1 MLYTLYTLEGATA
14 SRHTPNVSSR
24 EPYEGG
30 TRGATYLN
38 QRQVRSKGIN
48 ATLSLL
54 SLLSL
59 RLLPVSLLPF
69 SLQQLLMLSRHSHP
83 LYPLAV
89 LRVFY
94 CNLVTPQPEAVQVT
108 SLRICW
114 TVAFN
119 VVSKIPGKRVARS
132 SSATRASFTAS
143 VSSTACRTS
152 TSAWASASICSSN
165 SSQNCGNVG
174 SSAPGSG
181 CHRYSKVN
189 TRCSRDLI
197 LRMVLHRTD

>member
-83 LYPLAV
+83 LYLGSTSCFLLQFSHTSARGCTGY
-89 LRVFY
+89 L
-94 CNLVTPQPEAVQVT
+94 LEDLLDGGVQRSVED
-108 SLRICW
+108 SRQE
-114 TVAFN
+114 
-119 VVSKIPGKRVARS
+119 S
-132 SSATRASFTAS
+132 SSLF
-143 VSSTACRTS
+143 
-152 TSAWASASICSSN
+152 
-165 SSQNCGNVG
+165 
-174 SSAPGSG
+174 
-181 CHRYSKVN
+181 
-189 TRCSRDLI
+189 
-197 LRMVLHRTD
+197 LRHAGFLHRLSLLYCLPHLHQCLGLGLNLFLQLFPKLRQCRLLRPGVRLS